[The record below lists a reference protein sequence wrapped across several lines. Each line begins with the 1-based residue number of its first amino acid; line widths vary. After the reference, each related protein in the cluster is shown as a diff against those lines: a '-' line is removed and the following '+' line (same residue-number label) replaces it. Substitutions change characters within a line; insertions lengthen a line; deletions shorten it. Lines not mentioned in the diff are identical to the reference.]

1 MFASL
6 LLSWALIPN
15 THIFTR
21 AQLIHHEELT
31 DQHLRL
37 SFYLLQIVFIRRPLL
52 TVSCSASGI
61 FLLGSSTVSSSSD
74 CDVFE
79 ESKLCMSQLTNLLD
93 RQPTEDEVVCQEL
106 CQSNLKCQHF
116 TFMESK
122 YPLKTGEPDF
132 QCYLWQRCDS
142 KVSQS
147 FSSSIYGL
155 DRHCHCPTVF
165 STAGALV
172 VVTV

>member
-1 MFASL
+1 MSQ
-6 LLSWALIPN
+6 LLSGALLHN
-15 THIFTR
+15 TRVYMR

-31 DQHLRL
+31 DQRLRL

-52 TVSCSASGI
+52 TFSCSASGI
-61 FLLGSSTVSSSSD
+61 FLLASGTVFSSSD

-79 ESKLCMSQLTNLLD
+79 KSKLCISQLTNLLD

-106 CQSNLKCQHF
+106 CQSNLKCQYF

-142 KVSQS
+142 EVSQS

-155 DRHCHCPTVF
+155 NT
-165 STAGALV
+165 
-172 VVTV
+172 VTVPLFLFLYLI